1 MSLRLDWCSYA
12 AAKHACENYHYA
24 HKMVTGKTTKIGVW
38 EDDRYIGCI
47 IYGRGANNNALKKYG
62 LDITEGCELMRIAL
76 TNHQSPVTKIMS
88 ISRKMLL
95 KLSPQLKLCISYA
108 DPGQGHEG
116 TIYKAD
122 NWIYEG
128 LTEPVDYYINSKGEE
143 LHWRNAR
150 FAQKRGEKLSMFYKP
165 GKHKFL
171 YPLDRQWYD
180 LYMRHELESKAA
192 DFQSVESGAVPTM
205 THHEEL
211 S

>member
-1 MSLRLDWCSYA
+1 MSLRLDWCSHA
-12 AAKHACENYHYA
+12 AAKYACENWHYA
-24 HKMVTGKTTKIGVW
+24 KKMVTGKTTKIGVW
-38 EDDRYIGCI
+38 EDDKYIGCI

-76 TNHQSPVTKIMS
+76 TNHKYPVTKIMS

-95 KLSPQLKLCISYA
+95 KLSPELKLCISYA
-108 DPGQGHEG
+108 DPAQGHEG

-128 LTEPVDYYINSKGEE
+128 ITAPVDYYINRQGKE

-150 FAQKRGEKLSMFYKP
+150 FAQKRGEKLDMFYRP

-171 YPLDRQWYD
+171 YPLNREWYNRT
-180 LYMRHELESKAA
+180 MRVELESKALG
-192 DFQSVESGAVPTM
+192 FQSKESGAIPTSA
-205 THHEEL
+205 HHKEL